1 MFTIFTTCNVISNVT
16 YILYYILPLSEL
28 GMCAMYNT
36 ADFLFLFCT
45 FLISCFPGMLLRY
58 FLNDL
63 EIVPVAHI
71 ITGIILLLHH
81 HNHHHQ
87 QQQTNNI
94 TVIPLLEVCSM
105 GYSEFTIKG
114 LIHERA
120 NYLLENLLSMDATSI
135 RVGNFYV
142 HFPQDLIQ

>member
-1 MFTIFTTCNVISNVT
+1 
-16 YILYYILPLSEL
+16 
-28 GMCAMYNT
+28 
-36 ADFLFLFCT
+36 
-45 FLISCFPGMLLRY
+45 MLLSY

-63 EIVPVAHI
+63 EIIPVAHI
-71 ITGIILLLHH
+71 ITVIILLLHH
-81 HNHHHQ
+81 HNHHHQQQ

-120 NYLLENLLSMDATSI
+120 NYLLENLFSMDATSI

-142 HFPQDLIQ
+142 HFPQNLIQ